1 MVENAMTVPA
11 PEFRWRSIALP
22 ALLPTL
28 LFSTGQGAL
37 VPLIPTLST
46 ELGASLALAGVIS
59 AMLLIGEVFGDIPSG
74 WLVARV
80 GERAAMIG
88 AATVAIVGLLTTAFS
103 PNPFVLGGGIF
114 LIGLG
119 TAVFALARHA
129 FMTSYVP
136 LSHRARA
143 LSTLGGTFRL
153 GLLLGP
159 FISAGVITLTGDN
172 GAAVWVNLTLCL
184 AAIVVLVVLPDPSA
198 TFGSVAAKR
207 RATTG
212 PGRLDESGAGAA
224 TLGGETKENEAIRA
238 GERLIPEESAGLFAT
253 LRRFAPLLLRLGTG
267 AAVISALRASRQ
279 VLLPLWA
286 VSIGLDATTTAVII
300 GAAGIV
306 DFALFY
312 TGGQI
317 MDRFGRLFTALPSVI
332 GLSLAFIGLSLTH
345 DLAAREVMFV
355 VLAIALSL
363 ANGVGAGLLMTLG
376 ADLAPPAHP
385 APFLGAW
392 RFSTDVGAAS
402 APLIIAGVTA
412 AVSIAAASAAMGVI
426 GLAGAV
432 ILVRYLPRYS
442 PRL

>member
-1 MVENAMTVPA
+1 MSVAA

-46 ELGASLALAGVIS
+46 ELGAGLALAGLIS

-88 AATVAIVGLLTTAFS
+88 AACVAIVGLLTSALA
-103 PNPFVLGGGIF
+103 PNPGVLAIGIF

-129 FMTSYVP
+129 FMTSFVP

-159 FISAGVITLTGDN
+159 FLSAGVITLTGDN
-172 GAAVWVNLTLCL
+172 GSAIWVNLVLCV
-184 AAIVVLVVLPDPSA
+184 AAIVVLVVLPDPAAS
-198 TFGSVAAKR
+198 FGSVAATR
-207 RATTG
+207 RGRAAGGSG
-212 PGRLDESGAGAA
+212 PTDAA
-224 TLGGETKENEAIRA
+224 DALEVAEERDAIRA
-238 GERLIPEESAGLFAT
+238 GERLVPEESSGLFAT
-253 LRRFAPLLLRLGTG
+253 LRRFAPLLIRLGTG

-317 MDRFGRLFTALPSVI
+317 MDRFGRLFTAMPSVI
-332 GLSLAFIGLSLTH
+332 GLSVAFIGLSLTH
-345 DLAAREVMFV
+345 DLPGREVWFI

-402 APLIIAGVTA
+402 APLIISGMTA
-412 AVSIAAASAAMGVI
+412 LVSIASAAATMGAI
-426 GLAGAV
+426 GLIGAV

>member
-1 MVENAMTVPA
+1 MTAEA

-46 ELGASLALAGVIS
+46 DLGAGLAVAGLIS
-59 AMLLIGEVFGDIPSG
+59 AMLLVGELVGDIPSG
-74 WLVARV
+74 WLVSRV
-80 GERAAMIG
+80 GERAAMMG
-88 AATVAIVGLLTTAFS
+88 AAVVAILGLLTTSAA
-103 PNPFVLGGGIF
+103 PNPVILGAGIF

-129 FMTSYVP
+129 FMTSFVP

-159 FISAGVITLTGDN
+159 FISAGVITLTGTS
-172 GAAVWVNLTLCL
+172 ASAVWVNLSFCVGALIVL
-184 AAIVVLVVLPDPSA
+184 AVLPDPAS
-198 TFGSVAAKR
+198 TFGSVAATR
-207 RATTG
+207 R
-212 PGRLDESGAGAA
+212 GRSGSMSARDESV
-224 TLGGETKENEAIRA
+224 EAIRA
-238 GERLIPEESAGLFAT
+238 GERIVPDESMSLFAT
-253 LRRFAPLLLRLGTG
+253 LRRFAPLLLRLGVG
-267 AAVISALRASRQ
+267 AAIISALRASRQ

-286 VSIGLDATTTAVII
+286 VSIGLDPTTTAIII
-300 GAAGIV
+300 GSAGIV

-317 MDRFGRLFTALPSVI
+317 MDRFGRLFTAVPSIVGLGVGHI
-332 GLSLAFIGLSLTH
+332 GLALTH
-345 DLAAREVMFV
+345 DLPGREVWFV
-355 VLAIALSL
+355 VLAVALSL

-392 RFSTDVGAAS
+392 RFSTDAGAAM
-402 APLIIAGVTA
+402 APLVISGVTA
-412 AVSIAAASAAMGVI
+412 LVSISAAAATLGTI
-426 GLAGAV
+426 GLLGAV

-442 PRL
+442 PRT